1 MAQPRSGR
9 RLCWLGCASLPR
21 CGSGPA
27 HAAIRRGGA
36 LAAPWLAAP
45 GPPRGLEPHREREFG
60 SSQDCH
66 YCIPGP
72 PRMRSESPA
81 SAPLALRWS
90 TTHSGGCAPPPA
102 AIASHARHPPRRL
115 LVTRRLLESASG
127 RHPMTRG
134 RYANGARP
142 QMGAGAIGRI
152 LSTWPSLGT
161 REAWR
166 YFTQLAGARPIYR
179 KVLYC
184 VHTY

>member
-27 HAAIRRGGA
+27 HAAIRRGGT
-36 LAAPWLAAP
+36 LAAPWLPLAR
-45 GPPRGLEPHREREFG
+45 RGGWSRTEREFG

-152 LSTWPSLGT
+152 LSTWPGLGT

-166 YFTQLAGARPIYR
+166 YFTQLAGARPETR
-179 KVLYC
+179 E
-184 VHTY
+184 